1 MPRVKIDY
9 VVSFSS
15 EDPEHPA
22 SNLLLREVS
31 KKKWLCA
38 KGQTTCSVVL
48 QLPRA
53 VQISAVHVGA
63 YHAALVEVLVGR
75 SETPSEPFQVLVP
88 SSVFVSREESR
99 GAAPVP
105 RVRSFREQ
113 LGPARLQ
120 RWDRLRLV
128 CSQPYAKHCQFGLS
142 FVHVDESEAAAGS
155 AVPPRVLALDTYSS
169 SDDDDFRPGELF
181 AQHCARAQLPA
192 NDTGAQIRQATSQAL
207 KNISDSSTKLMKA
220 HISKP
225 AVKRSGG
232 PGAEGGTARDRDSLL
247 YDLADR
253 QPPARSKHFDAS
265 SPAPSQRDDRP
276 SSAPSQR
283 DDRPSPKRS
292 HREDRPSPARSR
304 REDRPSPSLSQRED
318 RPSPARSRREDRPSP
333 SLSQREDRPSLRDS
347 MAAPSAGDNR
357 SLPARKKLSDP
368 HETIETST
376 GALDSRWTTK
386 TNCDKNDSQ
395 AKKRRRSDSQEQ
407 TGDSEPP
414 PHELLRGAVLVLS
427 GYANPA
433 RAHVRRAALALGA
446 RLRPDWGPGCTHLI
460 CAFPNTPKL
469 RAVRAAGGA
478 VPVATADWLHEC
490 VRRRR
495 LLPWTWYATEPQHRT
510 APTAEDLLDDP
521 PATYSEHDSAEDT
534 DDEIEK
540 VLQDQKT
547 RRLTESKPDKSTE
560 ARADSD
566 GAESESYDASTDEE
580 AAAPCGA
587 AGGALPDMFAGR
599 RFLVCAAP
607 APRRRLARYVRAH
620 GGLLLAAQD
629 VAAGRAADYVLR
641 GAGAGAVPAGAGGAR
656 VSARWLARCV
666 SARALLPA
674 DT

>member
-1 MPRVKIDY
+1 MEEHNKQN
-9 VVSFSS
+9 S
-15 EDPEHPA
+15 EHPA

-105 RVRSFREQ
+105 RVRSFRDQ

-265 SPAPSQRDDRP
+265 APAPSQRDDRP
-276 SSAPSQR
+276 GTTGRHPSGHTEKTGR
-283 DDRPSPKRS
+283 HPRGHAEKTGLHPRCHNEKTGRHYVTLWPRHRPSGKETQEIRQP
-292 HREDRPSPARSR
+292 
-304 REDRPSPSLSQRED
+304 
-318 RPSPARSRREDRPSP
+318 
-333 SLSQREDRPSLRDS
+333 
-347 MAAPSAGDNR
+347 GTNR
-357 SLPARKKLSDP
+357 Y
-368 HETIETST
+368 
-376 GALDSRWTTK
+376 
-386 TNCDKNDSQ
+386 ND
-395 AKKRRRSDSQEQ
+395 
-407 TGDSEPP
+407 
-414 PHELLRGAVLVLS
+414 
-427 GYANPA
+427 
-433 RAHVRRAALALGA
+433 
-446 RLRPDWGPGCTHLI
+446 
-460 CAFPNTPKL
+460 
-469 RAVRAAGGA
+469 
-478 VPVATADWLHEC
+478 
-490 VRRRR
+490 
-495 LLPWTWYATEPQHRT
+495 
-510 APTAEDLLDDP
+510 
-521 PATYSEHDSAEDT
+521 
-534 DDEIEK
+534 
-540 VLQDQKT
+540 
-547 RRLTESKPDKSTE
+547 
-560 ARADSD
+560 
-566 GAESESYDASTDEE
+566 
-580 AAAPCGA
+580 
-587 AGGALPDMFAGR
+587 
-599 RFLVCAAP
+599 
-607 APRRRLARYVRAH
+607 
-620 GGLLLAAQD
+620 
-629 VAAGRAADYVLR
+629 
-641 GAGAGAVPAGAGGAR
+641 
-656 VSARWLARCV
+656 
-666 SARALLPA
+666 
-674 DT
+674 

>member
-48 QLPRA
+48 QMPRA

-105 RVRSFREQ
+105 RVRSFRDQ

-265 SPAPSQRDDRP
+265 APAP
-276 SSAPSQR
+276 
-283 DDRPSPKRS
+283 S
-292 HREDRPSPARSR
+292 HREDRPSPARS
-304 REDRPSPSLSQRED
+304 
-318 RPSPARSRREDRPSP
+318 
-333 SLSQREDRPSLRDS
+333 LRDS
-347 MAAPSAGDNR
+347 MAARSAGDNR

-368 HETIETST
+368 DETIETST
-376 GALDSRWTTK
+376 GALDSKWTTK

-521 PATYSEHDSAEDT
+521 PATCSEHDSAEDT

-580 AAAPCGA
+580 AAAPGGA
-587 AGGALPDMFAGR
+587 AGGALPDMFAAR

-607 APRRRLARYVRAH
+607 APQRRLARYVRAH
-620 GGLLLAAQD
+620 GGLLLAARD
-629 VAAGRAADYVLR
+629 VAAGRAADYVVR

-674 DT
+674 DDRAGT